1 MPSWY
6 KKKKP
11 LEKGDPGFDYQIDVV
26 KEHLAQGGDP
36 PKPGSYAYN
45 VYLHVLDLQKQEE
58 AGNTEPAT
66 NLRGTIRERSDTAET
81 EDIDMTKVTSPANK
95 KLRGE
100 PTMEPAA
107 KNTATI
113 APNR

>member
-26 KEHLAQGGDP
+26 KEHLAQGGEP

-45 VYLHVLDLQKQEE
+45 VYLHVLDLQKQEA

-66 NLRGTIRERSDTAET
+66 NLRGTTRERTDTVEDPD
-81 EDIDMTKVTSPANK
+81 DIDMTKVETPSNK
-95 KLRGE
+95 KFRGND
-100 PTMEPAA
+100 PTMEPAS
-107 KNTATI
+107 KT
-113 APNR
+113 P